1 MEIWKDIEGF
11 EGLYQV
17 SSYGRV
23 KSVERLAVV
32 NKRTGT
38 TRTVKES
45 IRTLV
50 YNPTNKAYTVIL
62 FKNAKK
68 SCHVVANLVAKAFIE
83 NPNGLRK
90 IVRLDGNELNDHA
103 SNLVYVKFGT
113 LEANYKLSKQD
124 IIEIRERRSTNE
136 IYKTIA
142 SDYGVS
148 TSMICKVCKNY

>member
-17 SSYGRV
+17 SNYGRV
-23 KSVERLAVV
+23 KSLERLAVV
-32 NKRTGT
+32 NKKRGS
-38 TRTVKES
+38 TRIVKES
-45 IRTLV
+45 IRTPI

-68 SCHVVANLVAKAFIE
+68 CCFVIANLVAKAFIE

-90 IVRLDGNELNDHA
+90 LVRFDGNELNDHA
-103 SNLVYVKFGT
+103 SNLVYVEFGT
-113 LEANYKLSKQD
+113 LDANYKLSKED
-124 IIEIRERRSTNE
+124 IIAIRERRSTNE
-136 IYKTIA
+136 IYQTIA

-148 TSMICKVCKNY
+148 RSTIFKVCK